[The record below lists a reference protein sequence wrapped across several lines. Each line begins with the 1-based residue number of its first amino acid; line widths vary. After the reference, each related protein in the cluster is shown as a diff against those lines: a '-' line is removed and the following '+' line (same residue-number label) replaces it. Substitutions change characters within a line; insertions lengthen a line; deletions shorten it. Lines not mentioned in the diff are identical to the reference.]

1 MTTNPN
7 ELVQLNETGNATT
20 TSRKIAETFGKQHAH
35 VLRDIQNLE
44 CSKEFNESNFG
55 LVNYKDQKGELRPEY
70 LITRDGFSFLAMGF
84 TGKKASEFKE
94 MYIKA
99 FNAMEKPQTP
109 AALTTEQFLA
119 RALLLSNDVLAEK
132 EVQLLQATQAIEDQ
146 QHVISL
152 QSKELEIQA
161 PKTEFFDRVMQSK
174 TVYNITI
181 IAKEFGMSAI
191 ELNNKLQQM
200 KVHYKQQGVYVLTA
214 KYQDKGYTATKTHV
228 FKNSMGD
235 ERTTILTVWTEKGRN
250 FLHSLFNPNLNTNL
264 SLS

>member
-1 MTTNPN
+1 MQNNKPELFTLKTNAQGATCVSAR
-7 ELVQLNETGNATT
+7 ELHEFLEVKTDFTDWSKRMFEYGFEEGVDYSLL
-20 TSRKIAETFGKQHAH
+20 KIGERSAHNKVDYALTLDTAKEISMLQKSEKGKQA
-35 VLRDIQNLE
+35 RQYFIACE
-44 CSKEFNESNFG
+44 KRSK
-55 LVNYKDQKGELRPEY
+55 
-70 LITRDGFSFLAMGF
+70 
-84 TGKKASEFKE
+84 
-94 MYIKA
+94 
-99 FNAMEKPQTP
+99 TP
-109 AALTTEQFLA
+109 DALTTEQFLA

-174 TVYNITI
+174 SVYNITL

-250 FLHSLFNPNLNTNL
+250 FLHSLFNPNLNTNI